1 MDSFSL
7 QYGLVIDAYGT
18 LYFSVYNYNRIR
30 SIKIPVVPGGLSPS
44 PSPTIAPSYYAATL
58 QTIAGTSVRGY
69 NGDNQAAT
77 SAQLNYAKQLA
88 INRYVSTDTANVY
101 VADKSNHCVRKINR
115 ATGII
120 TTVVGVPGSNG
131 YPSTSSSIAASSTKL
146 NLPEGLVFDKNG

>member
-1 MDSFSL
+1 M
-7 QYGLVIDAYGT
+7 VIDAYGT

-30 SIKIPVVPGGLSPS
+30 SILIPSVSGGLT

-58 QTIAGTSVRGY
+58 QTIAGTNVRGY

-88 INRYVSTDTANVY
+88 INSYVSTDTANVY

-120 TTVVGVPGSNG
+120 TTVVGIPGSSGN
-131 YPSTSSSIAASSTKL
+131 PNTSNQIAASSTNL
-146 NLPEGLVFDKNG
+146 NQPEGLVFDKNGTSMWVQI